1 MNRKKFIQKT
11 FLGGLGI
18 IGTSSLMSFQ
28 EFSIYSKND
37 LIGKGKIP
45 LVGNGYNLR
54 KEASDQFLAMKKAA
68 AKAGF
73 NIYSV
78 SSFRSY
84 DRQNGIWT
92 RKYKRYRKQGL
103 SPQKSIEKIIEYS
116 TIPGTSRHHWGTD
129 LDIVDANKKMPSNP
143 LNAKHFEKG
152 GIYYTFKQWLNE
164 NAADFGFY
172 EVYTKDPNRKGFKYE
187 PWHFSYQPLAKLMLE
202 EYKKLDIKT
211 LLQQNKL
218 IGSEYFTDE
227 FIEKYTKE
235 NILDINKKLL

>member
-1 MNRKKFIQKT
+1 MNRKKFIKKT

-18 IGTSSLMSFQ
+18 LGSSSFMNFQ

-45 LVGNGYNLR
+45 LEGNGYKLR
-54 KEASDQFLAMKKAA
+54 KEASERFLAMKNAA
-68 AKAGF
+68 TKAGF
-73 NIYSV
+73 TIYSV

-92 RKYKRYRKQGL
+92 RKYNRYKSQGL
-103 SPQKSIEKIIEYS
+103 SPQQSIEKIIEYS

-129 LDIVDANKKMPSNP
+129 LDIVDANKKMPSDP
-143 LNAKHFEKG
+143 LHAKHFEKG
-152 GIYYTFKQWLNE
+152 GIYYTFKQWLNK

-172 EVYTKDPNRKGFKYE
+172 EVYTNDPHRKGFQYE
-187 PWHFSYQPLAKLMLE
+187 PWHFSYQPLAKLMLD
-202 EYKKLDIKT
+202 EYKKLDVKT
-211 LLQQNKL
+211 LLQENKL

-227 FIEKYTKE
+227 FIERYTTE
-235 NILDINKKLL
+235 NILDINKKLV